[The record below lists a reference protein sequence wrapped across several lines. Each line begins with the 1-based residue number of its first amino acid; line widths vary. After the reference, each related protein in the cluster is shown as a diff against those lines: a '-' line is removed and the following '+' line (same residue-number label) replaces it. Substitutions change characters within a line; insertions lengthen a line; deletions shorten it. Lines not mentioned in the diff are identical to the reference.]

1 VPNEVPGLPLGA
13 RAMLTAQSDD
23 GGPDTGGGGGSG
35 ELNTR
40 EEVEGGEEVAKMV
53 HGTRGRALIAPSS
66 WSVGAKSGRR

>member
-23 GGPDTGGGGGSG
+23 GGPGTGGGGGSG

-40 EEVEGGEEVAKMV
+40 E
-53 HGTRGRALIAPSS
+53 
-66 WSVGAKSGRR
+66 